1 MKNTKKMTK
10 CIFLV
15 KVVLSVYKV
24 HFTQEEAGDNVN
36 DEIQISDLAGV
47 YKELAEIIGVDVTIK
62 LHKHY
67 QGVQITFPKKL
78 YSIEYVRKRLGNPD
92 ADITKLSGELGY
104 TTRRLRQIKNMEV
117 QNG

>member
-1 MKNTKKMTK
+1 M
-10 CIFLV
+10 
-15 KVVLSVYKV
+15 
-24 HFTQEEAGDNVN
+24 N

-47 YKELAEIIGVDVTIK
+47 YKELAEIVGIEVTVE

-78 YSIEYVRKRLGNPD
+78 YSIEYVRKKLNSPD

-117 QNG
+117 